1 MRSAHPPQHTCGVFN
16 IACSSSTG
24 AGDASRERSAAWGTD
39 DHWDRAWAALHA
51 AGLCVSLQQ

>member
-1 MRSAHPPQHTCGVFN
+1 VFN

-24 AGDASRERSAAWGTD
+24 AGDASRERSAAWGTN
-39 DHWDRAWAALHA
+39 DHWDRAWAALRA